1 MSVSWRNLRGSSAVL
16 ILALA
21 ICAGFGTP
29 AALGSAT
36 RPLHRIGP
44 VIIPPGQYQSD
55 LAAAVHADVT
65 ASVPLPSGSDLWV
78 FGDTSQVNG
87 NNMVGGFAHDSM
99 ATESAASFTMVPGHY
114 GFKDTAGHQWQ
125 QVPNFSS
132 TQFFWAEGIFRTGN
146 TVWVPGVRADT
157 SGTVASTEMAKFNA
171 TTLAYVGVTQLPGTE
186 IWGSSIATSTG
197 HWLVGTRKQS
207 STACT
212 SFATDCFAGD
222 VAWVPNGDETDEAK
236 WTITTDAFPASLNAG
251 AIISPV
257 AVSGGYRA
265 YTKQG
270 DQFGGTQI
278 EELSA
283 PHMTGPWSLTGR
295 TWPTTYPSGAT
306 TYDVQVHPEEYQGSD
321 LLVSY
326 AVNDYPS
333 GQYDP
338 NFFDLAP

>member
-1 MSVSWRNLRGSSAVL
+1 MIRIRPLLAVPV
-16 ILALA
+16 LALA
-21 ICAGFGTP
+21 VCAGFGTS
-29 AALGSAT
+29 AAHSSVI
-36 RPLHRIGP
+36 RPVRSGQPI
-44 VIIPPGQYQSD
+44 IIPPGQYQSD
-55 LAAAVHADVT
+55 LAATVHSDVT

-99 ATESAASFTMVPGHY
+99 ATESLANFTMVPGHY
-114 GFKDTAGHQWQ
+114 GYKDTAGHQWQ

-132 TQFFWAEGIFRTGN
+132 TQFFWAEGVFITGS
-146 TVWVPGVRADT
+146 TVWVPGVRADS
-157 SGTVASTEMAKFNA
+157 SGTVSNTEVAKFSA
-171 TTLAYVGVTQLPGTE
+171 KTLAYEGVTQLPGTE

-197 HWLVGTRKQS
+197 HWLIGTRKQS
-207 STACT
+207 STDCD

-222 VAWVPNGDETDEAK
+222 VAWVPNGDETDQAK
-236 WTITTDAFPASLNAG
+236 WTITTNAFPATLNAG

-270 DQFGGTQI
+270 DQYGGTQI

-283 PHMTGPWSLTGR
+283 PSITGPWTLTGR

-321 LLVSY
+321 VLVSY

-338 NFFDLAP
+338 NFFAIAP